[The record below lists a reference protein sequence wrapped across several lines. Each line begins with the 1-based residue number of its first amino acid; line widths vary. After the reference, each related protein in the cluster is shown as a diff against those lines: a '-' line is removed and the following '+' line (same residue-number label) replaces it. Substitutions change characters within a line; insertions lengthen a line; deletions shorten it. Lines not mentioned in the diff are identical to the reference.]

1 MKSNNTGSALPRILI
16 YQDED
21 CKILVDYLVYNGFQV
36 ITSTE
41 NDILIKIK
49 EKNYDLCILS
59 HYKTTDAFMMLKP
72 LKFLRKSDDKTPVI
86 MVSDKVRYEYVIE
99 AFDEG
104 ADDYVIRPYNIEE
117 LIRRIKAVLK
127 RCGVRVR
134 SIEPS
139 YKIGDYLFNTVDK
152 ILTLTIDG
160 VKTRLNNKQGQI
172 LALLCAY
179 KNEILPRKILMQQVW
194 TDDNY
199 FNKRSLDV
207 HICMLRNMLKM
218 DSRVAIETIREV
230 GYSLVIEEDENLM

>member
-1 MKSNNTGSALPRILI
+1 MKSNNTELALPRILI

-21 CKILVDYLVYNGFQV
+21 CKILVDYLVYSGFQV
-36 ITSTE
+36 ITSTDY
-41 NDILIKIK
+41 DILIKIK

-59 HYKTTDAFMMLKP
+59 HYKTTDAFMRLEP
-72 LKFLRKSDDKTPVI
+72 LKVLRKSNDKIPVI
-86 MVSDKVRYEYVIE
+86 MVSDKARYEYVIE

-134 SIEPS
+134 NIEPS
-139 YKIGDYLFNTVDK
+139 YEIGDYLFNTVDK
-152 ILTLTIDG
+152 ILTIDS
-160 VKTRLNNKQGQI
+160 VKTRLNNKLGQI

-179 KNEILPRKILMQQVW
+179 KNEILSKKTLMQQIW

-207 HICMLRNMLKM
+207 HICMLRSVLKM
-218 DSRVAIETIREV
+218 DNRVAIETIRGI
-230 GYSLVIEEDENLM
+230 GYSLVIEEDESLM

>member
-1 MKSNNTGSALPRILI
+1 MKSNDINLALPRILI

-41 NDILIKIK
+41 YDILIKIR

-59 HYKTTDAFMMLKP
+59 HYKTTDASMRLKP
-72 LKFLRKSDDKTPVI
+72 LKFLRKSDDKMPVI
-86 MVSDKVRYEYVIE
+86 MVSDKARYEYVIE

-104 ADDYVIRPYNIEE
+104 ADDYIIRPYNIEE

-127 RCGVRVR
+127 RCGARIR
-134 SIEPS
+134 SIKPS
-139 YKIGDYLFNTVDK
+139 YEIGDYLFNTVDK
-152 ILTLTIDG
+152 TLTIGDA
-160 VKTRLNNKQGQI
+160 KIRLNNKQSQV
-172 LALLCAY
+172 LTLLCAY
-179 KNEILPRKILMQQVW
+179 KNETLPKKILMQQVW

-207 HICMLRNMLKM
+207 TICMLRDMLKM
-218 DSRVAIETIREV
+218 DSRVAIETMRGV
-230 GYSLVIEEDENLM
+230 GYSLVIEEDESLM

>member
-1 MKSNNTGSALPRILI
+1 MKSDNINLALPRILI

-41 NDILIKIK
+41 SDILIKIR

-59 HYKTTDAFMMLKP
+59 HYKTTDASMRLKP
-72 LKFLRKSDDKTPVI
+72 LKFLRKSDGKTPVI
-86 MVSDKVRYEYVIE
+86 MISDKAQYEYVIE

-134 SIEPS
+134 SIESS
-139 YKIGDYLFNTVDK
+139 YEIGDYLFNTVDK
-152 ILTLTIDG
+152 ILTIGD
-160 VKTRLNNKQGQI
+160 VKKRLSNKQSKV
-172 LALLCAY
+172 LNLLCAY
-179 KNEILPRKILMQQVW
+179 KNEVLPRKILMQQVW

-199 FNKRSLDV
+199 FTKRSLDV
-207 HICMLRNMLKM
+207 HICTLRNMLKM
-218 DSRVAIETIREV
+218 DSRVVIETVQKV

>member
-1 MKSNNTGSALPRILI
+1 MKSNNTKSALPRILI

-41 NDILIKIK
+41 KDILAKIK

-59 HYKTTDAFMMLKP
+59 HYKTTDISMRLKP

-86 MVSDKVRYEYVIE
+86 MVSDKARYDIVIE

-104 ADDYVIRPYNIEE
+104 VDDYVIRPYNIEE

-127 RCGVRVR
+127 RCGVRMR
-134 SIEPS
+134 NTESS
-139 YKIGDYLFNTVDK
+139 YEIGDYLFNTTNK
-152 ILTLTIDG
+152 TLTIGD
-160 VKTRLNNKQGQI
+160 VKTQLTNKLSQV

-179 KNEILPRKILMQQVW
+179 KNETLPKKALMQQIW
-194 TDDNY
+194 SDDNY

-207 HICMLRNMLKM
+207 HICMLRSMLKM
-218 DSRVAIETIREV
+218 DSRVVIETIRGV
-230 GYSLVIEEDENLM
+230 GYSLVVENDESLM

>member
-1 MKSNNTGSALPRILI
+1 MKSNNTKLALPRILI

-41 NDILIKIK
+41 NDILIKIR

-59 HYKTTDAFMMLKP
+59 HYKTTDASMRLKP
-72 LKFLRKSDDKTPVI
+72 LKFLRKSNDKIPVI
-86 MVSDKVRYEYVIE
+86 MVSDKARYEYVIE

-139 YKIGDYLFNTVDK
+139 YEIGDYLFNTVDK
-152 ILTLTIDG
+152 ILTIG
-160 VKTRLNNKQGQI
+160 NVKTQLNNKQSQV
-172 LALLCAY
+172 LTLLCAY
-179 KNEILPRKILMQQVW
+179 KNETLPKKILMQQVW

-199 FNKRSLDV
+199 FNRRSLDV
-207 HICMLRNMLKM
+207 HICMLRSMLKM
-218 DSRVAIETIREV
+218 DNRVAIETIRGV
-230 GYSLVIEEDENLM
+230 GYSLVIEEDESLM

>member
-1 MKSNNTGSALPRILI
+1 MKSNNIELAMPRILI

-41 NDILIKIK
+41 NDILVKIR

-59 HYKTTDAFMMLKP
+59 HYKTTDASMRLKP
-72 LKFLRKSDDKTPVI
+72 LKFLRKSDDKMPVI

-139 YKIGDYLFNTVDK
+139 YEIGDYLFNTVDK
-152 ILTLTIDG
+152 TLTIG
-160 VKTRLNNKQGQI
+160 NIKTQLNNKQSQV
-172 LALLCAY
+172 LTLLCAY
-179 KNEILPRKILMQQVW
+179 KNETLPKKILMQQVW

-207 HICMLRNMLKM
+207 YIHMLRDMLKM
-218 DSRVAIETIREV
+218 DSRVVIETVRGI
-230 GYSLVIEEDENLM
+230 GYSLVIEEDESLL

>member
-1 MKSNNTGSALPRILI
+1 MKSNNTKLVLPRILI

-21 CKILVDYLVYNGFQV
+21 CKILVDYLVYSGFQV

-41 NDILIKIK
+41 YDILIKIR

-59 HYKTTDAFMMLKP
+59 HYKTTDASMRLKL
-72 LKFLRKSDDKTPVI
+72 LKFLRKSDDKIPVI
-86 MVSDKVRYEYVIE
+86 MVSDKARYEYVIE

-127 RCGVRVR
+127 RCGVRIR
-134 SIEPS
+134 NIEPS
-139 YKIGDYLFNTVDK
+139 YEIGDYLFNTVDK
-152 ILTLTIDG
+152 ILTIG
-160 VKTRLNNKQGQI
+160 NVKTRLNNKQSQV

-179 KNEILPRKILMQQVW
+179 KNEILPNKILMQQVW

-207 HICMLRNMLKM
+207 NIYMLRNMLKM
-218 DSRVAIETIREV
+218 DNRVIIETIRGV
-230 GYSLVIEEDENLM
+230 GYSLIIEEDESLM

>member
-1 MKSNNTGSALPRILI
+1 MKSNNTKLALPRILI

-41 NDILIKIK
+41 NDILTKIR
-49 EKNYDLCILS
+49 EKDYDLCILS
-59 HYKTTDAFMMLKP
+59 HYKTTDASMRLKP
-72 LKFLRKSDDKTPVI
+72 LKFLRGSDDKIPVI
-86 MVSDKVRYEYVIE
+86 MVSDKARYEYVIE

-134 SIEPS
+134 NIEPS
-139 YKIGDYLFNTVDK
+139 YEIGDYLFNTVDK
-152 ILTLTIDG
+152 ILTIG
-160 VKTRLNNKQGQI
+160 SVKTQLNNKQSQV

-179 KNEILPRKILMQQVW
+179 KNEILPKKILMQQVW
-194 TDDNY
+194 ADDNY

-207 HICMLRNMLKM
+207 HMCILRSMLKM
-218 DSRVAIETIREV
+218 DNRVAIETIRGA
-230 GYSLVIEEDENLM
+230 GYSLVIEEDESLM

>member
-1 MKSNNTGSALPRILI
+1 MKSNNTKLALPRILI

-41 NDILIKIK
+41 YDILVKIK

-59 HYKTTDAFMMLKP
+59 HYKTTDASMMLKP
-72 LKFLRKSDDKTPVI
+72 LKFLRKSDDKIPVI
-86 MVSDKVRYEYVIE
+86 MVSDKARYEYVIE

-139 YKIGDYLFNTVDK
+139 YEIGDYLFNTVDK
-152 ILTLTIDG
+152 ILTIG
-160 VKTRLNNKQGQI
+160 SVKTQLNNKQSQI

-179 KNEILPRKILMQQVW
+179 KNEILPKKILMQQVW

-207 HICMLRNMLKM
+207 HICMLRSMLKM
-218 DSRVAIETIREV
+218 DNRVVIETTRGV
-230 GYSLVIEEDENLM
+230 GYSLVIEEDESLM

>member
-1 MKSNNTGSALPRILI
+1 MKSNNTKLALPRILI

-41 NDILIKIK
+41 NDILIKIR

-59 HYKTTDAFMMLKP
+59 HYKTTDVSMKLKP
-72 LKFLRKSDDKTPVI
+72 LKFLRKSDDKIPVI
-86 MVSDKVRYEYVIE
+86 MVSDKARYEYVIE

-104 ADDYVIRPYNIEE
+104 ADDYIIRPYNIEE

-139 YKIGDYLFNTVDK
+139 YEIGDYLFNTVDK
-152 ILTLTIDG
+152 ILTIG
-160 VKTRLNNKQGQI
+160 NVKTRLNNKQSQV

-179 KNEILPRKILMQQVW
+179 KNEILYKKILMQQVW
-194 TDDNY
+194 IDDNY

-207 HICMLRNMLKM
+207 NICMLRNMLKM
-218 DSRVAIETIREV
+218 DNRVVIETIRGV
-230 GYSLVIEEDENLM
+230 GYSLVIEEDESLM

>member
-1 MKSNNTGSALPRILI
+1 MKSDNTRLALPRILI

-41 NDILIKIK
+41 YDILIKIR
-49 EKNYDLCILS
+49 EKDYDLCILS
-59 HYKTTDAFMMLKP
+59 HYKTTDASMRLKP
-72 LKFLRKSDDKTPVI
+72 LKFLRKSDDKIPVI
-86 MVSDKVRYEYVIE
+86 MVSDKARYEYVIE

-134 SIEPS
+134 RIEPS
-139 YKIGDYLFNTVDK
+139 YEIGDYLFNTVDK
-152 ILTLTIDG
+152 ILTIGD
-160 VKTRLNNKQGQI
+160 VKTRLNNKQSQI

-179 KNEILPRKILMQQVW
+179 KNEILSKKILMQQVW

-199 FNKRSLDV
+199 FNKRCLDV
-207 HICMLRNMLKM
+207 NICMLRNMLKM
-218 DSRVAIETIREV
+218 DNRVAIETMQGV
-230 GYSLVIEEDENLM
+230 GYSLVIEEDESLM

>member
-1 MKSNNTGSALPRILI
+1 MKSNNTKLALPRILI

-21 CKILVDYLVYNGFQV
+21 CKILVDYLAYNGFQV

-41 NDILIKIK
+41 NDILIKIR

-59 HYKTTDAFMMLKP
+59 HYKTTDASMRLKP

-86 MVSDKVRYEYVIE
+86 MVSDKARYEYIIE

-104 ADDYVIRPYNIEE
+104 ADDYIIRPYNIEE

-127 RCGVRVR
+127 RCGVQVR
-134 SIEPS
+134 RIEPS

-152 ILTLTIDG
+152 ILTIDD
-160 VKTRLNNKQGQI
+160 VKIRLSNKQSQI

-179 KNEILPRKILMQQVW
+179 KNEILPKKILMQQVW
-194 TDDNY
+194 IDDNY

-207 HICMLRNMLKM
+207 HIYKLRNMFKM
-218 DSRVAIETIREV
+218 DIRVAIETIRRI
-230 GYSLVIEEDENLM
+230 GYSLVIEEDESLM

>member
-1 MKSNNTGSALPRILI
+1 MKSNNTKLALPRILI

-41 NDILIKIK
+41 YDILIKIR

-59 HYKTTDAFMMLKP
+59 HYKTTDASMKLKP
-72 LKFLRKSDDKTPVI
+72 LKFLRKSDDKIPVI
-86 MVSDKVRYEYVIE
+86 MVSDKARYEYVIE

-134 SIEPS
+134 NIEPS
-139 YKIGDYLFNTVDK
+139 YEIGDYLFNTVDK
-152 ILTLTIDG
+152 ILTIG
-160 VKTRLNNKQGQI
+160 SVKTRLNNKQSQV

-179 KNEILPRKILMQQVW
+179 KNEILPKKILMQQVW
-194 TDDNY
+194 TNDNY

-207 HICMLRNMLKM
+207 NICMLRNMLKM
-218 DSRVAIETIREV
+218 DNRVVIETIRGV
-230 GYSLVIEEDENLM
+230 GYSLVIEEDESLM

>member
-1 MKSNNTGSALPRILI
+1 MKSNNTKIALPRILI

-21 CKILVDYLVYNGFQV
+21 CKILVDYLVYTGFQV

-41 NDILIKIK
+41 NDILIKIR

-59 HYKTTDAFMMLKP
+59 HYKTTDDSMMLKP
-72 LKFLRKSDDKTPVI
+72 LKFLRKSDDKIPVI
-86 MVSDKVRYEYVIE
+86 MVSDKARYEYVIE

-134 SIEPS
+134 NIEPS
-139 YKIGDYLFNTVDK
+139 YEIGDYLFNTVDK
-152 ILTLTIDG
+152 ILTIG
-160 VKTRLNNKQGQI
+160 SVETRLSYKQSQV
-172 LALLCAY
+172 LTLLCAY
-179 KNEILPRKILMQQVW
+179 KNETLPKKILMQQVW

-207 HICMLRNMLKM
+207 HICILRSMLKM
-218 DSRVAIETIREV
+218 DNRVAIETIQGV
-230 GYSLVIEEDENLM
+230 GYSLVIEEDESLM

>member
-1 MKSNNTGSALPRILI
+1 MKSNSTKLALPRILI

-41 NDILIKIK
+41 NDILIKIR
-49 EKNYDLCILS
+49 EKNYDLCILG
-59 HYKTTDAFMMLKP
+59 HYKTTDASMRLKP
-72 LKFLRKSDDKTPVI
+72 LKFLRKSDDKIPVI
-86 MVSDKVRYEYVIE
+86 MVSDKAGYEYVIE

-152 ILTLTIDG
+152 ILTIG
-160 VKTRLNNKQGQI
+160 SVKTQLNNKQSQV
-172 LALLCAY
+172 LTLLCAY
-179 KNEILPRKILMQQVW
+179 KNETLSKKILMQQVW

-207 HICMLRNMLKM
+207 HICMLRSMLKM
-218 DSRVAIETIREV
+218 DNRVVIETIRGV
-230 GYSLVIEEDENLM
+230 GYSLVIEEDESLM

>member
-1 MKSNNTGSALPRILI
+1 MKSNNTKLALPRILI

-41 NDILIKIK
+41 NDILIKIR

-59 HYKTTDAFMMLKP
+59 HYKTTDASMRLKP
-72 LKFLRKSDDKTPVI
+72 LKFLRKSDDKMPVI
-86 MVSDKVRYEYVIE
+86 MVSGKARYEYVIE

-139 YKIGDYLFNTVDK
+139 YEIGDYLFNTVDK
-152 ILTLTIDG
+152 ILTIG
-160 VKTRLNNKQGQI
+160 NVKTQLNNKQSQV

-179 KNEILPRKILMQQVW
+179 KNETLPKKTLMQQVW
-194 TDDNY
+194 ADDNY
-199 FNKRSLDV
+199 FNRRSLDV
-207 HICMLRNMLKM
+207 YICMLRNMLKM
-218 DSRVAIETIREV
+218 DNRVAIETIRGV
-230 GYSLVIEEDENLM
+230 GYSLVIEEDESLM

>member
-1 MKSNNTGSALPRILI
+1 MKSNNTKLALPRILI

-21 CKILVDYLVYNGFQV
+21 CKILVDYLVYNGFQI

-41 NDILIKIK
+41 NDILIKIR

-59 HYKTTDAFMMLKP
+59 HYKTTDASMRLKP
-72 LKFLRKSDDKTPVI
+72 LKFLRKSDNKIPVI

-134 SIEPS
+134 NIEPS
-139 YKIGDYLFNTVDK
+139 YEIGDYLFNTVDK
-152 ILTLTIDG
+152 ILTIGD
-160 VKTRLNNKQGQI
+160 VKTRLNNKQSQI

-179 KNEILPRKILMQQVW
+179 KNETLLKKILMQQVW
-194 TDDNY
+194 ANDNY

-207 HICMLRNMLKM
+207 YMCMLRNMLKM
-218 DSRVAIETIREV
+218 DNRVVIETIRGV
-230 GYSLVIEEDENLM
+230 GYSLVIKEDESLM

>member
-1 MKSNNTGSALPRILI
+1 MKSNNTKLALPRILI

-41 NDILIKIK
+41 YDILIKIR

-59 HYKTTDAFMMLKP
+59 HYKTTDASMRLKP
-72 LKFLRKSDDKTPVI
+72 LKFLRKSDDKIPVI
-86 MVSDKVRYEYVIE
+86 MLSDKARYEYVIE

-139 YKIGDYLFNTVDK
+139 YEIGDYLFNTVDK
-152 ILTLTIDG
+152 ILTIG
-160 VKTRLNNKQGQI
+160 SVKTQLNNKQSQV

-179 KNEILPRKILMQQVW
+179 KNEALPKKILMQQVW

-207 HICMLRNMLKM
+207 YICMLRNMLKM
-218 DSRVAIETIREV
+218 DNRVAIETIRGV
-230 GYSLVIEEDENLM
+230 GYSLVIEEDESLM

>member
-1 MKSNNTGSALPRILI
+1 MKSNNTKLALPRILI

-21 CKILVDYLVYNGFQV
+21 CKILVDYLVYIGFQV

-41 NDILIKIK
+41 DDILIKIR

-59 HYKTTDAFMMLKP
+59 HYKTVNDSMRLKP
-72 LKFLRKSDDKTPVI
+72 LKFLRKSDNKTPVI
-86 MVSDKVRYEYVIE
+86 MVSDKVQYEYVIE

-104 ADDYVIRPYNIEE
+104 VDDYVIRPYNIEE

-139 YKIGDYLFNTVDK
+139 YEIGDYLFNTVDK
-152 ILTLTIDG
+152 ILTIGD
-160 VKTRLNNKQGQI
+160 VKTQLSNKQRQV

-179 KNEILPRKILMQQVW
+179 KNEVLPRKIIMQQVW

-199 FNKRSLDV
+199 FSKRSLDV
-207 HICMLRNMLKM
+207 HMCTLRNMLKM
-218 DSRVAIETIREV
+218 DSRVAIETIQGV
-230 GYSLVIEEDENLM
+230 GYSLVIKEDESLM

>member
-1 MKSNNTGSALPRILI
+1 MKSNSTKLALPRILI

-21 CKILVDYLVYNGFQV
+21 CRILVDYLVYNGFQV

-41 NDILIKIK
+41 NDILIKIR

-59 HYKTTDAFMMLKP
+59 HYKTTDASMRLKP
-72 LKFLRKSDDKTPVI
+72 LKFLRKSDNKIPVI
-86 MVSDKVRYEYVIE
+86 MVSDKARYEYVIE

-134 SIEPS
+134 NIEPS
-139 YKIGDYLFNTVDK
+139 YEIGDYLFNTVDR
-152 ILTLTIDG
+152 ILTIG
-160 VKTRLNNKQGQI
+160 NVKTRLNNKQGQV

-179 KNEILPRKILMQQVW
+179 KNETLPGKILMQQVW

-207 HICMLRNMLKM
+207 NICMLRSMLKM
-218 DSRVAIETIREV
+218 DNRVVIETIRGV
-230 GYSLVIEEDENLM
+230 GYSLVIEEDESLM

>member
-1 MKSNNTGSALPRILI
+1 MKSDSIGPAMPRILI

-21 CKILVDYLVYNGFQV
+21 CKILTDYLVYNGFQV

-41 NDILIKIK
+41 RNILVKIR

-59 HYKTTDAFMMLKP
+59 HYKTTDTSMRLKP
-72 LKFLRKSDDKTPVI
+72 LKFLRKSDDRTPVI
-86 MVSDKVRYEYVIE
+86 MVSDKARYEYVIE

-134 SIEPS
+134 NIEPF
-139 YKIGDYLFNTVDK
+139 YEIGDCLFNTVDK
-152 ILTLTIDG
+152 ILTIDG
-160 VKTRLNNKQGQI
+160 VKTRLGDKQSQI

-179 KNEILPRKILMQQVW
+179 KNEILPKKMLIQQVW

-199 FNKRSLDV
+199 FSKRCLDV
-207 HICMLRNMLKM
+207 HMCTLRDTLKM
-218 DSRVAIETIREV
+218 DDRIVIETIRGV
-230 GYSLVIEEDENLM
+230 GYSLVIEEDESLM

>member
-1 MKSNNTGSALPRILI
+1 MKSNKLALPRILI

-41 NDILIKIK
+41 NDILIKIR

-59 HYKTTDAFMMLKP
+59 HYKTTDASMRLKP
-72 LKFLRKSDDKTPVI
+72 LKFLRKSDNKTPVV
-86 MVSDKVRYEYVIE
+86 MVSDKARYEYVIE

-139 YKIGDYLFNTVDK
+139 YEMGDYLFNTVNK
-152 ILTLTIDG
+152 ILTIG
-160 VKTRLNNKQGQI
+160 SVKTRLNNKQSQV

-179 KNEILPRKILMQQVW
+179 KNEILPKKILMQQVW

-207 HICMLRNMLKM
+207 NICVLRSMLKM
-218 DSRVAIETIREV
+218 DDRVVIETIREV
-230 GYSLVIEEDENLM
+230 GYSLVIKEDESLM

>member
-1 MKSNNTGSALPRILI
+1 MKSNSIKLALPRILI

-41 NDILIKIK
+41 NDILIKIR

-59 HYKTTDAFMMLKP
+59 HYKTADASMRLKL

-139 YKIGDYLFNTVDK
+139 YEIGDYLFNTVDK
-152 ILTLTIDG
+152 TLTIGD
-160 VKTRLNNKQGQI
+160 VKTQLSNKQSQV

-179 KNEILPRKILMQQVW
+179 KNEILPKKILMQQVW
-194 TDDNY
+194 IDDNY

-207 HICMLRNMLKM
+207 HMCMLRSMLKM
-218 DSRVAIETIREV
+218 DSRVVIETIRVV
-230 GYSLVIEEDENLM
+230 GYSLVIEEDESLM

>member
-1 MKSNNTGSALPRILI
+1 MNSNDPKLALPKILI

-21 CKILVDYLVYNGFQV
+21 CEILVDYLVYSGFQV

-41 NDILIKIK
+41 YDILAKIK
-49 EKNYDLCILS
+49 EKDYDLCILS
-59 HYKTTDAFMMLKP
+59 HYKTTDAHMMLKP

-86 MVSDKVRYEYVIE
+86 MLSDKVRYEYVIE

-104 ADDYVIRPYNIEE
+104 ADDYVVRPYNIEE
-117 LIRRIKAVLK
+117 LIRRIKVVLK

-139 YKIGDYLFNTVDK
+139 YEIGDYLFNTVDK
-152 ILTLTIDG
+152 ILTIGD
-160 VKTRLNNKQGQI
+160 VKTQLNNKQRQV

-179 KNEILPRKILMQQVW
+179 KNETLPKKILMQQVW

-199 FNKRSLDV
+199 FTKRTLDV
-207 HICMLRNMLKM
+207 NICILRNMLKM
-218 DSRVAIETIREV
+218 DSRVAIETIQGV
-230 GYSLVIEEDENLM
+230 GYSLVIKEDESLM

>member
-1 MKSNNTGSALPRILI
+1 MKSNNTKLALPRILI

-41 NDILIKIK
+41 YDILIKIR

-59 HYKTTDAFMMLKP
+59 HYKTTDAFMRLKP
-72 LKFLRKSDDKTPVI
+72 LKFLRKLDDKTPVI
-86 MVSDKVRYEYVIE
+86 MVSDKTRYEYVIE

-139 YKIGDYLFNTVDK
+139 YEIGDYLFNTVDK
-152 ILTLTIDG
+152 ILTIG
-160 VKTRLNNKQGQI
+160 NVKTRLNNKQSQI

-179 KNEILPRKILMQQVW
+179 KNEILPKKILMQQVW

-207 HICMLRNMLKM
+207 HMYMLRSMLKM
-218 DSRVAIETIREV
+218 DNRVAIETIRGA
-230 GYSLVIEEDENLM
+230 GYSLVIKEDESLM

>member
-1 MKSNNTGSALPRILI
+1 MKSNNTKLALPRILI

-21 CKILVDYLVYNGFQV
+21 CKILVDYLVHIGFQV

-41 NDILIKIK
+41 NDILTKIR
-49 EKNYDLCILS
+49 EKDYDLCILS
-59 HYKTTDAFMMLKP
+59 HYKTTDASMMLKP
-72 LKFLRKSDDKTPVI
+72 LKFLRKSDDKIPVI
-86 MVSDKVRYEYVIE
+86 MVSDKARYEYVIE

-134 SIEPS
+134 NIEPS
-139 YKIGDYLFNTVDK
+139 YEIGDYLFNTVDR
-152 ILTLTIDG
+152 ILTIG
-160 VKTRLNNKQGQI
+160 NVKTQLNNKQSQV

-179 KNEILPRKILMQQVW
+179 KNGTLPKKILMQQVW

-207 HICMLRNMLKM
+207 HICLLRNMLKM
-218 DSRVAIETIREV
+218 DNRVVIETIRGV
-230 GYSLVIEEDENLM
+230 GYSLVIEEDESLM

>member
-1 MKSNNTGSALPRILI
+1 MKSNNTKLALPRILI

-41 NDILIKIK
+41 DDILIKIK

-59 HYKTTDAFMMLKP
+59 HYKTTDAFMRLKP

-86 MVSDKVRYEYVIE
+86 MVSDKVQYEYVIE

-134 SIEPS
+134 NIKPS
-139 YKIGDYLFNTVDK
+139 YEIGDYLFNTVDK
-152 ILTLTIDG
+152 ILTIG
-160 VKTRLNNKQGQI
+160 SVKTRLNRKQSQI

-194 TDDNY
+194 IDDNY

-207 HICMLRNMLKM
+207 HICVLRNMLKM
-218 DSRVAIETIREV
+218 DNRVVIETIRGV
-230 GYSLVIEEDENLM
+230 GYSLVIEEDESLM

>member
-1 MKSNNTGSALPRILI
+1 MKSNNTKLALPRILI

-41 NDILIKIK
+41 NDILIKIR

-59 HYKTTDAFMMLKP
+59 HYKTTDASMRLKP
-72 LKFLRKSDDKTPVI
+72 LKFLRKSDNKIPVI
-86 MVSDKVRYEYVIE
+86 MVSDKARYEYVIE

-139 YKIGDYLFNTVDK
+139 YEIGDYLFNTVDK
-152 ILTLTIDG
+152 ILTIG
-160 VKTRLNNKQGQI
+160 SVKTRLNNKQSQV
-172 LALLCAY
+172 LTLLCAY
-179 KNEILPRKILMQQVW
+179 KNEILPKKILMQQVW
-194 TDDNY
+194 IN
-199 FNKRSLDV
+199 
-207 HICMLRNMLKM
+207 
-218 DSRVAIETIREV
+218 VA
-230 GYSLVIEEDENLM
+230 